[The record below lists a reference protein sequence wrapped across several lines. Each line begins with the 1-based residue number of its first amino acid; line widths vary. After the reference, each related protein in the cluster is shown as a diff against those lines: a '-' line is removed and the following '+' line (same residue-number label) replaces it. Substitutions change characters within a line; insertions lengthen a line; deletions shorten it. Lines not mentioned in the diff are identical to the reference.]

1 MSSVLAAAR
10 PTWRYYQKGGRRP
23 ALPQRSMK
31 EGGILSQRSDLDID
45 NDSIHWPHSIRIK
58 GWRPGCKW
66 KSMST
71 MTVKEAILE
80 DEIDSERP
88 LQAVMSFAR
97 VTWTSP

>member
-1 MSSVLAAAR
+1 
-10 PTWRYYQKGGRRP
+10 
-23 ALPQRSMK
+23 
-31 EGGILSQRSDLDID
+31 
-45 NDSIHWPHSIRIK
+45 
-58 GWRPGCKW
+58 
-66 KSMST
+66 MST